1 MQEVQ
6 VLPFSGKP
14 LELDYE
20 GAGNVRFLSSEH
32 GFLLGQENGIL
43 EPLIQEIIDGRII
56 SERLPILLYGTL
68 GSGRTHLLKGILET
82 WRKNQTNEPLRR
94 QAYYLSCADF
104 YRQFTDALATRTADA
119 FRQHFRRAK
128 LLLLDDIEQLLGKSA
143 AQAELRLLLDDFSG
157 IIVFT
162 AQTLPAD
169 METGKANSFS
179 EDLAERIQGGTTIPI
194 FPPGEAVRRRFLR
207 DLASA
212 LRIPFSE
219 PLLKGAAKELTGT
232 IPQLYAA
239 VAQKYVEAKSTN
251 EPLEA
256 AFWQHFSKK
265 KLSRKRK
272 SSNTQDMMDITKRTA
287 TYFSLKLGD
296 LRGDSRSKTVSLA
309 RSIAVYL
316 SRSQLR
322 LSFKEIGHFFGK
334 RDPSTVRHLFEKV
347 QCNLQTDT
355 ELCDHLFRL
364 EVR

>member
-1 MQEVQ
+1 MHEVQ
-6 VLPFSGKP
+6 IIPFSGKP
-14 LELDYE
+14 LELDFE
-20 GAGNVRFLSSEH
+20 GAGSVRFPSSAH

-43 EPLIQEIIDGRII
+43 EPLIQEIIDGRIMP
-56 SERLPILLYGTL
+56 ERLPILLYGTL

-82 WRKNQTNEPLRR
+82 WRKNQTHEPVRR

-104 YRQFTDALATRTADA
+104 YRQFTDAVATHTTDI
-119 FRQHFRRAK
+119 FRQRYRRAK
-128 LLLLDDIEQLLGKSA
+128 LLLLDDLEQLLGKSS
-143 AQAELRLLLDDFSG
+143 AQAELRLLLDDFAG
-157 IIVFT
+157 IIVLT

-169 METGKANSFS
+169 METGKTNIFS

-194 FPPGEAVRRRFLR
+194 FLPGEAVRRRFLQ

-219 PLLKGAAKELTGT
+219 PLLNGAAKALTGT

-239 VAQKYVEAKSTN
+239 VAQKYVEAKSAN

-256 AFWQHFSKK
+256 AFWQQFSQ
-265 KLSRKRK
+265 KRK
-272 SSNTQDMMDITKRTA
+272 SNNTPDMMDIAKRTA

-296 LRGDSRSKTVSLA
+296 IRGDSRSKTVALA

-316 SRSQLR
+316 ARSQLR

-347 QCNLQTDT
+347 ERNLQTDT

-364 EVR
+364 EMR